1 MLSMKFRSN
10 LLSFLSLLITVIL
23 VQGNNNSVS
32 VLHSAGNQCPPLS
45 FYSDTKKLCE
55 CYSIAYTGDIVKC
68 TDHDV
73 LLRFGYCITFKKGEG
88 FYIGPCN
95 YFDLSK
101 YNISDMMNY
110 IRLPKIISELT
121 DYMCKPLNRGDMCA
135 QYTDRGQCIAGYR
148 LSVTSQYRFSGK
160 YM

>member
-1 MLSMKFRSN
+1 MKFKSN
-10 LLSFLSLLITVIL
+10 LLSFLSLLITVIF
-23 VQGNNNSVS
+23 VQGNNNSLS
-32 VLHSAGNQCPPLS
+32 VLHSAGDECPPLS
-45 FYSDTKKLCE
+45 FYNDTKKQCE
-55 CYSIAYTGDIVKC
+55 CYSNGYTGDIVKC
-68 TDHDV
+68 TEHDV
-73 LLRFGYCITFKKGEG
+73 LLRFGYCMTFKKGEG